1 MKLYSSHGQTMGPC
15 TRGLVVSLSLFRLTL
30 VSIAFL
36 QLANPSATMAQ
47 DKPSLATPPA
57 APPHIVAEAPTAI
70 ESATLV
76 IEAVSKPQTVQFKD
90 TSISEVADWI
100 RDKTGLNVVMDN
112 RSLEAAGILSSEPI
126 NDSLNAA
133 PMYLLLDRLANQKI
147 QWSAA
152 GGIITLYAAKDQRAV
167 YAVQYNVGELLDT
180 KFKGDTL
187 VGAIE
192 STIDPESW
200 SAGNASAVLL
210 GDILFLRQ
218 SARNHRLV
226 AGMLTALKSPSRRIV
241 IDQPKEHD
249 TLRTQLAQ
257 VISIDAKDKPLSAVV
272 TQLAEL
278 AKIDLRLNR
287 AALSTALI
295 AERLPVTIQITNQ
308 KLSAVLD
315 ILTTQYSL
323 AWHMRDGAVWVTT
336 AGDITEHPSV
346 AVYDVRD
353 LCLNMDESLSLQVAI
368 EQQAMPASWETGVMT
383 FAKSGV
389 MVVRQTEANQ
399 SAVLGLLDDY
409 RLALKNSKRRIS
421 PEEDPEVVEIKYYRM
436 PTAVA
441 EDLITELP
449 TLVAPITWKS
459 DAQPTGVG
467 TIRKLRSWDQ
477 AARPGTKDATNESS
491 ISYSVLVI
499 EQRRKVHREISKTLD
514 RIERGDMPEVQ
525 GGMGGMGGGFGGGMF

>member
-1 MKLYSSHGQTMGPC
+1 MRFTP
-15 TRGLVVSLSLFRLTL
+15 FRLTL
-30 VSIAFL
+30 LSLVVVL
-36 QLANPSATMAQ
+36 GANHSGIMAQ
-47 DKPSLATPPA
+47 EKPSLATPHV
-57 APPHIVAEAPTAI
+57 APPHVVAETPTAI

-100 RDKTGLNVVMDN
+100 REKTGLNVVMDS

-126 NDSLNAA
+126 NDSLTAA

-147 QWSAA
+147 QWSAT

-167 YAVQYNVGELLDT
+167 YAVQYNVGELLDA
-180 KFKGDTL
+180 KFKGEAL

-192 STIDPESW
+192 STIDPDSW

-226 AGMLTALKSPSRRIV
+226 AGLLAALKSPSRRIV

-249 TLRTQLAQ
+249 TLQTQLGH

-287 AALSTALI
+287 AALSAALI
-295 AERLPVTIQITNQ
+295 SERIPVTIQITNQ

-336 AGDITEHPSV
+336 AGDITEHPTL

-353 LCLNMDESLSLQVAI
+353 LCLNMDESQSLQSAI
-368 EQQAMPASWETGVMT
+368 EQQAMPESWDTGVMT

-389 MVVRQTEANQ
+389 MVVRQSEAIQ

-409 RLALKNSKRRIS
+409 RLALRNSKRRIA

-441 EDLITELP
+441 DDLAEELP
-449 TLVAPITWKS
+449 TLVAPLTWKS

-467 TIRKLRSWDQ
+467 TIRRLRSWDQ
-477 AARPGTKDATNESS
+477 AARTPNNKDSATEPL

-499 EQRRKVHREISKTLD
+499 EQRRKVHREISKTLE

-525 GGMGGMGGGFGGGMF
+525 MGGMGGMGGGFGGGMF